1 MTTYDGPLPDHLTAA
16 IRFEAFHSFNPHVYA
31 VMADL
36 SRQWLATG
44 KTRLGVKALFE
55 GARWE
60 LGLRTVTADG
70 EYKLSNDFTAYYARL
85 LMFLEA
91 DLAGLFDLRASA
103 ADEWVLVRTG
113 YDRTGEFGGQA

>member
-1 MTTYDGPLPDHLTAA
+1 MSDDALPERLPIA
-16 IRFEAFHSFNPHVYA
+16 IRFEAFHAANPHVYEVLA
-31 VMADL
+31 EL

-70 EYKLSNDFTAYYARL
+70 EYKLSNDFTAYYARR
-85 LMFLEA
+85 LMHNEE
-91 DLAGLFDLRASA
+91 DLAGLFDLRESD
-103 ADEWVLVRTG
+103 ADEWVFLRTG
-113 YDRTGEFGGQA
+113 YDRTGQFTAVAS